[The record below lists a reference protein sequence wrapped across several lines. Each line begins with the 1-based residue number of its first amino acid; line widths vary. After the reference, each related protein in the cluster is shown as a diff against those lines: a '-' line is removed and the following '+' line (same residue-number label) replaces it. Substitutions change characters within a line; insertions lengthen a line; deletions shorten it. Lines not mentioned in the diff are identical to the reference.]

1 MDELE
6 EQKRL
11 VNLKRL
17 LELKSDLNYNIGSSK
32 RQMTEL
38 DGFKVEEDISVNI
51 GESYNNSM
59 NLNVPKDI
67 ILKMIVENIE
77 SKESKLSE
85 LKEEI
90 ATEINHLAKGDK
102 Q

>member
-1 MDELE
+1 MNELE

-17 LELKSDLNYNIGSSK
+17 LELKSDLNYNIASS
-32 RQMTEL
+32 RRRMTEL
-38 DGFKVEEDISVNI
+38 EGLKAEEDISVTI

-59 NLNVPKDI
+59 SLKVAKHI
-67 ILKMIVENIE
+67 ILKMIGE
-77 SKESKLSE
+77 SKESKESELSE
-85 LKEEI
+85 VKEQI